1 MPVRE
6 SAPMRWRYTGVALLL
21 VFVMAILLFRVT
33 DTYQVC
39 SLSLIGALFLLRPL
53 PFRQWTRVD
62 VAVGL
67 VVLYDLLSPV
77 YAVSAVAAIPRAG
90 VSLLALLGYLVSRR
104 LFASERALRVVRF
117 GSFLPIGIALALAIG
132 SFFVFRS
139 SVLEVGFADTYPFRF
154 LFRPLGY
161 ITNVWAEVLLLILGW
176 LCLARR
182 HVGFLVFLTIGA
194 ILLSFSRGAYI
205 ALAVYMAL
213 WLALIKPLREKVR
226 VPLLALL
233 ALLLVGL
240 SFPAE
245 LGTTL
250 AMNRTVSQRQSTSG
264 RIDATRASWEAF
276 RERPL
281 LGYGNGNYT
290 LAIDKALNQDSTR
303 SYTSLAPNLP
313 VQLLVEKGI
322 VGLGLYLFLLIAIV
336 QSLWE
341 RRKERESRVVFCL
354 LSALAIK
361 EMTQASLLGTH
372 FALFLLAISLVFPQ
386 GDENG
391 SVEKTETVSVWDYGL
406 PVVVLLCYFVYVGFV
421 FRKEREDQRL
431 RAIESAWK
439 RGEWD
444 EALRLMERAGERTPD
459 LVNRALLYG
468 RAYRETGDT
477 AYLANAEKALREA
490 RRRQP
495 EDVQIEYLWTCLYL
509 DKRESGKAADIAGRL
524 ASAYP
529 RNAFYRF
536 AWAEALYRQGEKEA
550 ALAELV
556 EAIRFMPRLLT
567 EEKTDGL
574 RLSDPGFYRALER
587 RLSDLHT
594 SLEDTPADYA
604 RYGYIVHRL
613 GDRPRA
619 ERYLRRAVEGLP
631 NLATPW
637 RLLGDTAKYRLLLY
651 GAFQKDLRATEIP
664 EDTAITVSR
673 LFLRYYPFKFT
684 QWYGQ
689 RLLFSE

>member
-1 MPVRE
+1 M
-6 SAPMRWRYTGVALLL
+6 
-21 VFVMAILLFRVT
+21 
-33 DTYQVC
+33 
-39 SLSLIGALFLLRPL
+39 
-53 PFRQWTRVD
+53 
-62 VAVGL
+62 
-67 VVLYDLLSPV
+67 
-77 YAVSAVAAIPRAG
+77 
-90 VSLLALLGYLVSRR
+90 
-104 LFASERALRVVRF
+104 
-117 GSFLPIGIALALAIG
+117 
-132 SFFVFRS
+132 
-139 SVLEVGFADTYPFRF
+139 LEVGFADTYPFRF

-313 VQLLVEKGI
+313 VQLLVEKRI

-439 RGEWD
+439 RGEWG

-468 RAYRETGDT
+468 RAYRETGDIMH
-477 AYLANAEKALREA
+477 LADAEKALREA

-509 DKRESGKAADIAGRL
+509 DKRESGKAADIAAILTNLGENDVL
-524 ASAYP
+524 EQAYSP
-529 RNAFYRF
+529 MTVRFFILQAHYRSPLDF
-536 AWAEALYRQGEKEA
+536 SNEALKAAEKGYERLMAAVKQLDKLKASTENTVDVGKLRENCFEA
-550 ALAELV
+550 INDDLNTPILISHLFEGVHLINSIAAGNEKIDEENLAELRKLFHDFV
-556 EAIRFMPRLLT
+556 FDILGLKSEADSGASNEALGKVIDAMMNVRKAARANKDWATSDRIRDELKNAGIQIKDT
-567 EEKTDGL
+567 KEGYEW
-574 RLSDPGFYRALER
+574 
-587 RLSDLHT
+587 
-594 SLEDTPADYA
+594 SLE
-604 RYGYIVHRL
+604 
-613 GDRPRA
+613 
-619 ERYLRRAVEGLP
+619 
-631 NLATPW
+631 N
-637 RLLGDTAKYRLLLY
+637 
-651 GAFQKDLRATEIP
+651 
-664 EDTAITVSR
+664 
-673 LFLRYYPFKFT
+673 
-684 QWYGQ
+684 
-689 RLLFSE
+689 

>member
-1 MPVRE
+1 M
-6 SAPMRWRYTGVALLL
+6 
-21 VFVMAILLFRVT
+21 
-33 DTYQVC
+33 
-39 SLSLIGALFLLRPL
+39 
-53 PFRQWTRVD
+53 
-62 VAVGL
+62 
-67 VVLYDLLSPV
+67 
-77 YAVSAVAAIPRAG
+77 
-90 VSLLALLGYLVSRR
+90 
-104 LFASERALRVVRF
+104 
-117 GSFLPIGIALALAIG
+117 
-132 SFFVFRS
+132 
-139 SVLEVGFADTYPFRF
+139 
-154 LFRPLGY
+154 
-161 ITNVWAEVLLLILGW
+161 
-176 LCLARR
+176 
-182 HVGFLVFLTIGA
+182 
-194 ILLSFSRGAYI
+194 
-205 ALAVYMAL
+205 
-213 WLALIKPLREKVR
+213 
-226 VPLLALL
+226 
-233 ALLLVGL
+233 
-240 SFPAE
+240 
-245 LGTTL
+245 
-250 AMNRTVSQRQSTSG
+250 
-264 RIDATRASWEAF
+264 
-276 RERPL
+276 
-281 LGYGNGNYT
+281 
-290 LAIDKALNQDSTR
+290 
-303 SYTSLAPNLP
+303 
-313 VQLLVEKGI
+313 VEKGI

-439 RGEWD
+439 RGEWG

-468 RAYRETGDT
+468 RAYRETGDIMH
-477 AYLANAEKALREA
+477 LADAEKALREA

-567 EEKTDGL
+567 EEKIDVL

-664 EDTAITVSR
+664 EDTAITASR